1 MEENPSGVILTLQK
15 DEIDSNEMEV
25 IKLKKELARVEAV
38 CERYER
44 YNEDLQQQV
53 EKMSCQLQE
62 WRQKILGERNCAE
75 NQTEM
80 KTPSL
85 KKLCLNG
92 DSSPCLCPCHLK
104 EISLLD
110 VSTQTFESD
119 FMGIDEQGSV
129 EDWTL
134 PEGSRASVADLVKQ
148 AASEALQS
156 SEYVYD
162 INSSM
167 YYSINTGYY
176 YDPVS
181 TLFYEPYSGSYYMYD
196 EATKSYHFHSQV
208 ALSEHEA
215 SHKRHHQISHKIAP
229 SGEGNSHSEETDNTS
244 NQKLHSEMSEMT
256 HRYLQTNYRKRT
268 RKKLKTQGKNP
279 KLEQGDANIARKE
292 INDDTKMVGSGDSSS
307 SSSIEEGELEDTNS
321 ELSGSE
327 NSETESDI
335 TKSVSEDEEQCDS
348 LPPCIRLIV
357 VNSENLLE
365 GSLLMVT
372 CTGATVGREE
382 KNGLCIPDSSVSKEH
397 AEISFEEIHERYMI
411 RDLGSQN
418 GTFINFIRLSEP
430 KQPSDLHPLNH
441 GDELKIGN
449 STLLIH
455 IHQNKETCDE
465 CEPGLVQAAL
475 AAQKSTLKDRWIIKS
490 KEEKEKERR
499 KELKELKRKFGLERS
514 SYQMKQSNTVEKLGY
529 QDRAEHRRKTKG
541 SDNPHE
547 KDATPASM
555 DQPLPP
561 ENKGFQL
568 LKKMGWSEGQ
578 SLGKCQ
584 TGKTEPIQIQMRN
597 SKVGLGATSVSFTT
611 KPTNKTKHWK
621 KAQQRFLELAEDH
634 ASP

>member
-1 MEENPSGVILTLQK
+1 MEGNPSDVILTLQK
-15 DEIDSNEMEV
+15 DEIVSNEMEV

-62 WRQKILGERNCAE
+62 WRKKILSERNCAE
-75 NQTEM
+75 NQTGM
-80 KTPSL
+80 KTSSL
-85 KKLCLNG
+85 KKLCLNE
-92 DSSPCLCPCHLK
+92 DSSHCFCPCHLK

-148 AASEALQS
+148 VANEAVQS

-208 ALSEHEA
+208 ALSEHETSHTRHHKV
-215 SHKRHHQISHKIAP
+215 SHKTVH
-229 SGEGNSHSEETDNTS
+229 SGEGNSHSEETANTS
-244 NQKLHSEMSEMT
+244 NQKLHSEMSELT
-256 HRYLQTNYRKRT
+256 HRCHQTNYRKRT
-268 RKKLKTQGKNP
+268 RKKPKPQGKNR
-279 KLEQGDANIARKE
+279 KLEQGDTNIARKE
-292 INDDTKMVGSGDSSS
+292 INDDTKMLGSEDSNSSS
-307 SSSIEEGELEDTNS
+307 SVEEGELEDTNT

-327 NSETESDI
+327 NSGTESDI

-372 CTGATVGREE
+372 CSGATVGREE
-382 KNGLCIPDSSVSKEH
+382 KSGLCIPDSSVSKEH
-397 AEISFEEIHERYMI
+397 AEISFEEIYERYTI

-418 GTFINFIRLSEP
+418 GTFINSVRLFGGM
-430 KQPSDLHPLNH
+430 NYY
-441 GDELKIGN
+441 
-449 STLLIH
+449 
-455 IHQNKETCDE
+455 ET
-465 CEPGLVQAAL
+465 
-475 AAQKSTLKDRWIIKS
+475 
-490 KEEKEKERR
+490 
-499 KELKELKRKFGLERS
+499 
-514 SYQMKQSNTVEKLGY
+514 
-529 QDRAEHRRKTKG
+529 
-541 SDNPHE
+541 
-547 KDATPASM
+547 
-555 DQPLPP
+555 
-561 ENKGFQL
+561 
-568 LKKMGWSEGQ
+568 
-578 SLGKCQ
+578 
-584 TGKTEPIQIQMRN
+584 
-597 SKVGLGATSVSFTT
+597 
-611 KPTNKTKHWK
+611 
-621 KAQQRFLELAEDH
+621 
-634 ASP
+634 

>member
-1 MEENPSGVILTLQK
+1 MIYITIITLNDFKKMEENPSGVILTLQK

-268 RKKLKTQGKNP
+268 RKKCD
-279 KLEQGDANIARKE
+279 E
-292 INDDTKMVGSGDSSS
+292 
-307 SSSIEEGELEDTNS
+307 
-321 ELSGSE
+321 
-327 NSETESDI
+327 
-335 TKSVSEDEEQCDS
+335 VSEITSALSSLTVHCMKETVIEQCDS